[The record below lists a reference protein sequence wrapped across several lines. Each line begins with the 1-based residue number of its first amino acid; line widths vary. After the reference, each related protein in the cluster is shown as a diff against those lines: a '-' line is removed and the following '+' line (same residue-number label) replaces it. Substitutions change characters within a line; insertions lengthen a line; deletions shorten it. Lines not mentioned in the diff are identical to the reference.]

1 MSHAGRVQQ
10 FRRRLLQAAVASCLA
25 TAAHA
30 NPVGPSVVS
39 GAATFS
45 AVGKNLTVTNSA
57 GTILNWQSFSIR
69 PDEVTRFIQSGAASA
84 VLNRVTGPEQSA
96 ILGQLASN
104 GRVFLINP
112 NGVTIGAG
120 ARVDTAG
127 FVASSLN
134 LSNEDFL
141 AGKFRFTDPGNAGGV
156 VNAGTINTSFGGPVY
171 LIAPTVENNGV
182 IVAPNGEV
190 VLAAGKSVELVPA
203 ANPDLRVQVQA
214 GGEALN
220 VGRIMAETGR
230 VGIYGAAIRNAG
242 LISADSAEATHAGTI
257 VLKAT
262 RDVTLDSTSRLAVN
276 GTAGGAITVEAQ
288 TGTLLNAGDI
298 QARGAAGP
306 GGEVKLLGAQVGLT
320 GSASVDASGRT
331 GGGTVLV
338 GGDYLGRNPDV
349 PNARRTVLAPEAR
362 IAADATDRGDGG
374 RVIVWSDEYTGFYG
388 AVSARGG
395 PAGGNGGF
403 VETSSKDN
411 VQAFGTVDAA
421 APAGKAGEWLLDP
434 SNVTISTAA
443 TANGAFNGASPNIF
457 STTADDAVA
466 NVATIVASLNAGTS
480 VTINTTPGGTQPGD
494 IVVQDA
500 ITKTTATG
508 SPTLALNA
516 AGSIAV
522 NNAVQGSA
530 GGRVLNV
537 ALNAG
542 GGIAFGA
549 TGSITSR
556 NGTVTMNAGGAV
568 ALGNVNTGTGAL
580 SITANGAV
588 TQNAGTALTVGGA
601 TAVAAGAA
609 NNVTLGNATNNLANV
624 RIVSGNDVLVR
635 DNTAFSFGGG
645 ASSVSG
651 NLTVDSNGNVTQA
664 AGATVTVG
672 GATTINTR
680 GANRDVTLTQAN
692 DFGGAVS
699 VVPATNNTRNVTL
712 QDASAIT
719 LGTITATG
727 NLAVQANGAISDAG
741 TLTVTGTTTLTAGA
755 ANDITLDT
763 ATNSFGNVRI
773 VSGNDVLVRDNTAFS
788 FGGGASSVSGNLTV
802 DSNGNVTQAA
812 GATLTVGGTTTIN
825 TRGANRDVTLTQAN
839 DFGGA
844 VTIAPVGGGTIR
856 DVSYRNVNASAIT
869 PTTPAAH
876 RNLAITHDNA
886 PVALPAKT
894 LSGTLTVTAGGPI
907 TDTGALAVTGTTTL
921 AAGAN
926 DITLDTATN
935 SFGNVRIVSGNDV
948 LVRDNT
954 AFSFGG
960 GASSVSGNLTVDS
973 NGNVTQAAGATLT
986 VGGTTTINTR
996 GANRDVTLTQ
1006 ANDFGGA
1013 VTIAPVGGGT
1023 IRDVSYRNVNA
1034 SAITPTT
1041 PAAHRNLAITHD
1053 NAPVALPA
1061 KTLSGTL
1068 TVTAGGPITD
1078 TGALA
1083 VTGTTT
1089 LAAGANDIT
1098 LDTAT
1103 NSFGNVRIVSGND
1116 VLVRD
1121 NTAFS
1126 FGGGASSMSG
1136 NLTVDSNGNVTQAAG
1151 ATLTV
1156 GGTTT
1161 INTRGA
1167 NRDVTLT
1174 QANDFG
1180 GVVSIAAAT
1189 GNVRNV
1195 NLVDANSLALGAAT
1209 VRTLQARALGGD
1221 LTVNG
1226 PLTAAAAGSS
1236 IVLDASGSFVNN
1248 AGAAALNPGPGRWVV
1263 YSAGPAGDTFG
1274 GLASGNQAIWNAT
1287 FAGSPPATI
1296 PAGNR
1301 YVFGQQPMVTFTSTD
1316 AAKTYGDDATAAIA
1330 GNFTTAGFVDA
1341 AAFGNVFA
1349 QDAAANAFAGAPSV
1363 TSAGAPA
1370 PASAGVYP
1378 IDIAAG
1384 TLAPTTGYA
1393 MAFDPAGQLTVGQ
1406 RPITVTAD
1414 NQSKIYGSPDP
1425 ALAFSVG
1432 GSGLAGGDTIGSV
1445 FGGALTRAAGET
1457 VLGGPYAITQGTLAP
1472 NPNYTITAFGN
1483 GQLAITPK
1491 AINVTANDQ
1500 SKSYG
1505 DPDPAFTYVAAGLVA
1520 GDTLGGALTRVPG
1533 EAVSGSPYA
1542 ITQGTLTGASNP
1554 NYTIAFTNGQLAI
1567 TPAALT
1573 IAADDKTRYFGQPNP
1588 PFTATITGFKF
1599 GETVAALTGALGFA
1613 TPATPASPLG
1623 TYPITPGGVTST
1635 NYAITFADGLLT
1647 VSAVPPS
1654 PPAAGARVPVDDA
1667 LITATERSGR
1677 APSEEAWPT
1686 APVAPRGTDCL
1697 MREAPSGPRVLERC
1711 F

>member
-1 MSHAGRVQQ
+1 
-10 FRRRLLQAAVASCLA
+10 
-25 TAAHA
+25 
-30 NPVGPSVVS
+30 
-39 GAATFS
+39 
-45 AVGKNLTVTNSA
+45 
-57 GTILNWQSFSIR
+57 
-69 PDEVTRFIQSGAASA
+69 
-84 VLNRVTGPEQSA
+84 
-96 ILGQLASN
+96 
-104 GRVFLINP
+104 
-112 NGVTIGAG
+112 
-120 ARVDTAG
+120 
-127 FVASSLN
+127 
-134 LSNEDFL
+134 
-141 AGKFRFTDPGNAGGV
+141 
-156 VNAGTINTSFGGPVY
+156 
-171 LIAPTVENNGV
+171 
-182 IVAPNGEV
+182 
-190 VLAAGKSVELVPA
+190 
-203 ANPDLRVQVQA
+203 
-214 GGEALN
+214 
-220 VGRIMAETGR
+220 
-230 VGIYGAAIRNAG
+230 
-242 LISADSAEATHAGTI
+242 
-257 VLKAT
+257 
-262 RDVTLDSTSRLAVN
+262 
-276 GTAGGAITVEAQ
+276 
-288 TGTLLNAGDI
+288 
-298 QARGAAGP
+298 
-306 GGEVKLLGAQVGLT
+306 
-320 GSASVDASGRT
+320 
-331 GGGTVLV
+331 
-338 GGDYLGRNPDV
+338 
-349 PNARRTVLAPEAR
+349 
-362 IAADATDRGDGG
+362 
-374 RVIVWSDEYTGFYG
+374 
-388 AVSARGG
+388 
-395 PAGGNGGF
+395 
-403 VETSSKDN
+403 
-411 VQAFGTVDAA
+411 
-421 APAGKAGEWLLDP
+421 
-434 SNVTISTAA
+434 
-443 TANGAFNGASPNIF
+443 
-457 STTADDAVA
+457 
-466 NVATIVASLNAGTS
+466 
-480 VTINTTPGGTQPGD
+480 
-494 IVVQDA
+494 
-500 ITKTTATG
+500 
-508 SPTLALNA
+508 
-516 AGSIAV
+516 
-522 NNAVQGSA
+522 
-530 GGRVLNV
+530 
-537 ALNAG
+537 
-542 GGIAFGA
+542 
-549 TGSITSR
+549 
-556 NGTVTMNAGGAV
+556 
-568 ALGNVNTGTGAL
+568 
-580 SITANGAV
+580 
-588 TQNAGTALTVGGA
+588 
-601 TAVAAGAA
+601 
-609 NNVTLGNATNNLANV
+609 
-624 RIVSGNDVLVR
+624 
-635 DNTAFSFGGG
+635 
-645 ASSVSG
+645 
-651 NLTVDSNGNVTQA
+651 
-664 AGATVTVG
+664 
-672 GATTINTR
+672 
-680 GANRDVTLTQAN
+680 
-692 DFGGAVS
+692 
-699 VVPATNNTRNVTL
+699 
-712 QDASAIT
+712 
-719 LGTITATG
+719 
-727 NLAVQANGAISDAG
+727 
-741 TLTVTGTTTLTAGA
+741 
-755 ANDITLDT
+755 
-763 ATNSFGNVRI
+763 
-773 VSGNDVLVRDNTAFS
+773 
-788 FGGGASSVSGNLTV
+788 
-802 DSNGNVTQAA
+802 
-812 GATLTVGGTTTIN
+812 
-825 TRGANRDVTLTQAN
+825 
-839 DFGGA
+839 
-844 VTIAPVGGGTIR
+844 
-856 DVSYRNVNASAIT
+856 
-869 PTTPAAH
+869 
-876 RNLAITHDNA
+876 
-886 PVALPAKT
+886 
-894 LSGTLTVTAGGPI
+894 
-907 TDTGALAVTGTTTL
+907 
-921 AAGAN
+921 
-926 DITLDTATN
+926 
-935 SFGNVRIVSGNDV
+935 
-948 LVRDNT
+948 
-954 AFSFGG
+954 
-960 GASSVSGNLTVDS
+960 VSGNLTVDS